1 MATNKNNEFPVINNE
16 KLHIA
21 FKAFVTSFKENE
33 EDFLGQGVTVEDVK
47 SLTKSFEDKSA
58 LTALSTVLSVIA
70 ALPIK
75 EFMAFSKTFKAIQKV
90 KLLEAYIE
98 GVKPNGADNDID
110 K

>member
-21 FKAFVTSFKENE
+21 FKSFVTSFKENE
-33 EDFLGQGVTVEDVK
+33 EDFLRYGVTVEDVK
-47 SLTKSFEDKSA
+47 SLTKSFEGKAA
-58 LTALSTVLSVIA
+58 LTAMSTVLSVLT

>member
-21 FKAFVTSFKENE
+21 FKAFVSSFKENE

-47 SLTKSFEDKSA
+47 SLTKSFEDKAA

-75 EFMAFSKTFKAIQKV
+75 EFVAFSKTFKAIQKV
-90 KLLEAYIE
+90 KLLEVAIE
-98 GVKPNGADNDID
+98 GVKPNDID

>member
-1 MATNKNNEFPVINNE
+1 M
-16 KLHIA
+16 
-21 FKAFVTSFKENE
+21 
-33 EDFLGQGVTVEDVK
+33 
-47 SLTKSFEDKSA
+47 
-58 LTALSTVLSVIA
+58 STVLSVLT
-70 ALPIK
+70 ALPIE